1 LYKIFHSECGVEFKN
16 VRFQDLETIRKKNS
30 SFFVPKFPVDFGKG
44 KREPGTEAET
54 TKTTTTDKKKDL
66 PPEKSVNIEV
76 IREEAYAKGKVAGH
90 LEAEEKLHLATQ
102 ALGSGLE
109 QISCL
114 RKSLLTKSKED
125 MIRLI
130 MAVVKQVIQTEVEEN
145 KSIIVK
151 TVTKTLEAAV
161 PADQYYIRVHPE
173 DLKIVT
179 EKESL
184 FLAGMKGLKN
194 ISFRA
199 DETIS
204 RGGCIAESQAGEVD
218 ATINSQLTEIYEH
231 LRKEIL

>member
-1 LYKIFHSECGVEFKN
+1 LYKIFHSESGVEFKN
-16 VRFQDLETIRKKNS
+16 VRFQDLEKIRKENN
-30 SFFVPKFPVDFGKG
+30 SFFVPKLPVDLVKG
-44 KREPGTEAET
+44 KREPGAEAET
-54 TKTTTTDKKKDL
+54 TTPTDKKKD
-66 PPEKSVNIEV
+66 PTPEKSVNLEAIK
-76 IREEAYAKGKVAGH
+76 EEAYAKGKVAGR
-90 LEAEEKLHLATQ
+90 LEVEEKLHLATQ

-109 QISCL
+109 QVSCL

-125 MIRLI
+125 MVRLI

-145 KSIIVK
+145 KSIILK

-173 DLKIVT
+173 DLNIVT
-179 EKESL
+179 EKEPL

-194 ISFRA
+194 ISFLA

-204 RGGCIAESQAGEVD
+204 RGGCIAESQVGEVD
-218 ATINSQLTEIYEH
+218 ATIDSQLTEIYEH